1 VYISNYVQVKVLF
14 SVLGNCFKV
23 PLSFVDS
30 QFPHLRSAANSCP
43 INGPIAVA
51 FDFSWSLTIY

>member
-1 VYISNYVQVKVLF
+1 VFWETV
-14 SVLGNCFKV
+14 FKV

-30 QFPHLRSAANSCP
+30 QFPHLRLAANSCP

-51 FDFSWSLTIY
+51 FDYTKL